1 MQHLGE
7 SPEICESLT
16 KSLKRFM
23 NSLLR
28 QGGRMV
34 EYDENDESQDLQEI
48 TKQVKNVAVT

>member
-7 SPEICESLT
+7 STEICESLT

-48 TKQVKNVAVT
+48 TKQVKNVVVT